1 MSNHLLG
8 GYARSCPVS
17 ESRWLKIAGGESRA
31 WAGSIRARGSG
42 SKLVRTGS
50 NLNQVTRWANT
61 HKMATEAVQVVSYL
75 VVIERELA
83 ALADNSDR
91 DGD

>member
-1 MSNHLLG
+1 M
-8 GYARSCPVS
+8 
-17 ESRWLKIAGGESRA
+17 KIAGGKSRA

-42 SKLVRTGS
+42 SNLVRIGS
-50 NLNQVTRWANT
+50 NLNQVTRWVNT

>member
-1 MSNHLLG
+1 M
-8 GYARSCPVS
+8 
-17 ESRWLKIAGGESRA
+17 
-31 WAGSIRARGSG
+31 
-42 SKLVRTGS
+42 RTGS